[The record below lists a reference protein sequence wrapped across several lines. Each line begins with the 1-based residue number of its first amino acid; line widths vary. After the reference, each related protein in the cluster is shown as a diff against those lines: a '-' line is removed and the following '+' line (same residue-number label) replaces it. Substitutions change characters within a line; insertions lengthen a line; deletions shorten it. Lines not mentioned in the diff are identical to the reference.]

1 MDDTEFSYEN
11 LNTLCW
17 AAGSISGS
25 LSINDERNF
34 FIKFLK
40 NLLKLVEQKKGKEA
54 KATIASNIM
63 YIVG

>member
-1 MDDTEFSYEN
+1 MDNSEFSFEN

-25 LSINDERNF
+25 LPDNDERTF

-40 NLLKLVEQKKGKEA
+40 NLLKLVEMKKGKEA